1 MLARSELPRLIGMYG
16 FKCTVSDLFLRSILN
31 EVREIS
37 DTALMKMDWVL
48 FSFMLPP
55 HLRVIWYVFLL
66 KLYFV
71 ITCRQKQT
79 AIYSKLLK
87 FENVKHSPITYT
99 RNELL
104 SMRASASLRPYM
116 INSINNC
123 AIDIYRRKRRT
134 HRGGRRKQ
142 HKINVVTTPAYR
154 TPTFNVE
161 QHGSNLSNLNFPM
174 SIYLLAVNLRSN
186 KRKCLPS
193 FKIATFNCRT
203 LKSDYRV
210 LELIELVRRKYIDVL
225 AIQEHRRTKT
235 ALVTATNIPTGYRL
249 FMNDTHLP
257 GVGGIGFVISPR
269 CSYKLISSEF
279 FSTRIGKYV
288 FDISRRRIHILSIY
302 APTAIDAHTN
312 ETMSFCDRLSSIV
325 DAIPHAITFS
335 YVVTSM
341 QHCLS
346 I

>member
-1 MLARSELPRLIGMYG
+1 M
-16 FKCTVSDLFLRSILN
+16 
-31 EVREIS
+31 REIS
-37 DTALMKMDWVL
+37 DTTLMTMDWVL

-55 HLRVIWYVFLL
+55 HLLVIWYVFLL

-79 AIYSKLLK
+79 AIFSKLVK

-123 AIDIYRRKRRT
+123 AIDICRRKRRT

-142 HKINVVTTPAYR
+142 HKINVVTTAYL
-154 TPTFNVE
+154 TPTFIVK
-161 QHGSNLSNLNFPM
+161 QHGSNLSNLHFPM
-174 SIYLLAVNLRSN
+174 SIDLQAANLRSN

-193 FKIATFNCRT
+193 FNISTFNCRT

-210 LELIELVRRKYIDVL
+210 LELIELGRKKCIDVL
-225 AIQEHRRTKT
+225 AIQEHRRTKV
-235 ALVTATNIPTGYRL
+235 ALVTDINIPTGYRL
-249 FMNDTHLP
+249 FMNDTHSP

-269 CSYKLISSEF
+269 CSYKLISTEF
-279 FSTRIGKYV
+279 FSTRIGKLV

-312 ETMSFCDRLSSIV
+312 ETMSFYDRLSSIV
-325 DAIPHAITFS
+325 DAIQQT
-335 YVVTSM
+335 V
-341 QHCLS
+341 
-346 I
+346 